1 MRCEIVKIISHEI
14 LSVEPNEMTRCED
27 DIRISSEIRRFR
39 MRRKVMESYGKRRED
54 GMEVVMRM
62 MVNGM

>member
-1 MRCEIVKIISHEI
+1 MKIISHEI

>member
-1 MRCEIVKIISHEI
+1 MKIISHEI
-14 LSVEPNEMTRCED
+14 LSVEPNEMTRYED